1 MKSPIALA
9 VAVISGLIVLLGYFI
24 PSPMLADIRTPML
37 DWAVILS
44 GVAGLVAII
53 HLVFGVHSDRV
64 KKEGARQ
71 WFSLVVILCFLL
83 TLVAGLFLEPTS
95 PIFQKVVTYIQ
106 TPIESSLLAI
116 LAVTLSFSSLK
127 LLQRQRNWMGIV
139 FFVTVILFLVINSGL
154 LSFTDRI
161 PILRDFLS
169 GLQLIPTAGARG
181 IVLGVALGSL
191 ATGIRILIGAERPYE
206 N

>member
-1 MKSPIALA
+1 M
-9 VAVISGLIVLLGYFI
+9 
-24 PSPMLADIRTPML
+24 
-37 DWAVILS
+37 
-44 GVAGLVAII
+44 
-53 HLVFGVHSDRV
+53 
-64 KKEGARQ
+64 
-71 WFSLVVILCFLL
+71 VVIIFFLL
-83 TLVAGLFLEPTS
+83 TLVAGLFLEPTNS
-95 PIFQKVVTYIQ
+95 TFQKVVTYIQ

-139 FFVTVILFLVINSGL
+139 FFATVIIFLLINSGL

-161 PILRDFLS
+161 PVLRDLLS
-169 GLQLIPTAGARG
+169 ALQMIPTAGARG

-191 ATGIRILIGAERPYE
+191 ATGIRILIGSDRPYS

>member
-9 VAVISGLIVLLGYFI
+9 VAVFSGLIVLLGYFI
-24 PSPMLADIRTPML
+24 PSPMLAEIRTPML

-44 GVAGLVAII
+44 GVAGLVAIA
-53 HLVFGVHSDRV
+53 HLIFGVHWAKV
-64 KKEGARQ
+64 KKEGASQ
-71 WFSLVVILCFLL
+71 WFSLVVIFCFLL
-83 TLVAGLFLEPTS
+83 TMVAGLFLEPTS

-161 PILRDFLS
+161 PIFRDFLS
-169 GLQLIPTAGARG
+169 GLQLIPSAGARG

-191 ATGIRILIGAERPYE
+191 ATGIRILIGSERPYE

>member
-1 MKSPIALA
+1 MKSP
-9 VAVISGLIVLLGYFI
+9 VALIVAITSGVIILLGYFI
-24 PSPMLADIRTPML
+24 PSPVLAGIRTPML
-37 DWAVILS
+37 NWAVILS

-53 HLVFGVHSDRV
+53 HLVFGIHWEKV
-64 KKEGARQ
+64 KKEGLGQ
-71 WFSLVVILCFLL
+71 WFSVVVIIFFLL
-83 TLVAGLFLEPTS
+83 TVVAGLFLEPTN
-95 PIFQKVVTYIQ
+95 PIFQKVVTFIQ

-116 LAVTLSFSSLK
+116 LAVTLSYSSLR

-139 FFVTVILFLVINSGL
+139 FFVTVIIFLVINSGL

-169 GLQLIPTAGARG
+169 ALQMIPTAGARG

-191 ATGIRILIGAERPYE
+191 ATGIRILIGSDRPYS